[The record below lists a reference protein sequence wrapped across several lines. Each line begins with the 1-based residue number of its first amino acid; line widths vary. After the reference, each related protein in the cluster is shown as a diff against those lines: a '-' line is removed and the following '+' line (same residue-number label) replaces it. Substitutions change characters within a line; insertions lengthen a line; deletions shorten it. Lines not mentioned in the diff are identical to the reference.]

1 MRFSFLKNVAIM
13 NGGGKITRLWEEDID
28 RDLQVTQDDIVWT
41 LWKILDKSHRIKV
54 NQMKDF
60 QLLINILRNI
70 GVNHKIVYIYIY

>member
-1 MRFSFLKNVAIM
+1 M

-41 LWKILDKSHRIKV
+41 LWKILDKSHRLKV

-70 GVNHKIVYIYIY
+70 GVNHKIVYIYIYINFH